1 MFCWWIAAQREEDGW
16 LPRLVCRQFDSSF
29 DLWIAAQCEKMVSAS
44 ALINIHLA
52 YLVKILLRRST
63 SVNY

>member
-1 MFCWWIAAQREEDGW
+1 MKKIA
-16 LPRLVCRQFDSSF
+16 LVLRQFDSSF
-29 DLWIAAQCEKMVSAS
+29 DLWIAAQYEEDGSEVSAS

-63 SVNY
+63 SANY